1 MREVIRQRQIG
12 NHAVMAAGRAK
23 GLRVIRRDQPVADA
37 VLDIGAVAVAG
48 SRLRQCAP
56 DSAIRRKRSHDLALR
71 QIAQAQP
78 AALAARVLE
87 IERLPAVLAFEELH
101 AAPMRVGLGRSSI
114 TPTRIVSFITAAAF
128 GNLAS
133 PYRRARGAVGKNQP
147 VFAPPSRRT
156 STAARCA
163 SLAAGIPQ

>member
-1 MREVIRQRQIG
+1 MREIIRQRQIG

-37 VLDIGAVAVAG
+37 VLDIGAVAMAG

-114 TPTRIVSFITAAAF
+114 TPTRIASFIGGAAF
-128 GNLAS
+128 CHLAPIS
-133 PYRRARGAVGKNQP
+133 PPRATTWAYSG
-147 VFAPPSRRT
+147 FSSRNT